1 MFVKSLHA
9 MKFMRFRIVNPFQ
22 LDGMEIQGFLS
33 AKLPAF
39 SMAQDQ
45 QYKIVLHARHKLRV
59 PLI

>member
-1 MFVKSLHA
+1 
-9 MKFMRFRIVNPFQ
+9 MKFMCFRMVNLFR
-22 LDGMEIQGFLS
+22 LNGMEIQGFLS
-33 AKLPAF
+33 AKLPAL